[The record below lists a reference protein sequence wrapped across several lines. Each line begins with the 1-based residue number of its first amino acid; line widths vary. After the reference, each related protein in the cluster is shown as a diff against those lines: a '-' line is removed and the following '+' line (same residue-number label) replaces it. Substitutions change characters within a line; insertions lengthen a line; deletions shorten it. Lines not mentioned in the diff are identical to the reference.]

1 MFERHTW
8 PANRTS
14 GNQPNPKE
22 NSHEEACYR
31 RCRDRRLSCP
41 CHGRRLSK
49 RLHDPLADPPN
60 RTPKGDTP
68 MKKLI
73 IAVALVVAS
82 AAPVMAEGFPN
93 VYMTR

>member
-1 MFERHTW
+1 MKKLVIAVALIVASAAPVMAEGF
-8 PANRTS
+8 
-14 GNQPNPKE
+14 PNV
-22 NSHEEACYR
+22 YMT
-31 RCRDRRLSCP
+31 
-41 CHGRRLSK
+41 
-49 RLHDPLADPPN
+49 PLADAPN